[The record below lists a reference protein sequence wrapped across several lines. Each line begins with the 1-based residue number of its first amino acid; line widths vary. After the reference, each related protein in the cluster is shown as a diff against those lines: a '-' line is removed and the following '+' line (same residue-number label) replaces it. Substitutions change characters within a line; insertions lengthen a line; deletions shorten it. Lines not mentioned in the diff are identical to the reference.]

1 MLASAK
7 AADFTTEMIGSKV
20 RLWGCHDVDLRSNRV
35 KETDLDGNVASI
47 PGNQDYKCNARILD
61 R

>member
-35 KETDLDGNVASI
+35 KRQIWMAMSLPFQETRTT
-47 PGNQDYKCNARILD
+47 NAMQES
-61 R
+61 

>member
-1 MLASAK
+1 MCLFTRILPEVVLVLASAK

-35 KETDLDGNVASI
+35 KRQIWMAM
-47 PGNQDYKCNARILD
+47 
-61 R
+61 